1 LKVWKW
7 YLSPSQP
14 SPVGR
19 ANKNKLKNGSQKVS
33 PTGGDLEGAL
43 LMRRSFI
50 IFYALITYA
59 LAELTWWAYL
69 LVKAM
74 PSSFAMIM
82 GEGSVFIFVFFVGAY
97 SLHRSIL
104 KERKLQEQKKNF
116 LLSVTHELKSP
127 LASIKILL
135 QTIQKRD
142 LTKQQML
149 DFIGKSLMDIERLDD
164 MVENMLLAS
173 KIDNRSYTFP
183 KDKFNLSVLVDSIV
197 NRLQITK
204 CESNQQVIDAEI
216 EPKVEITGDRFAL
229 TSVVTNLIENAIKYS
244 GPCETVAVKL
254 FSKDDKVYLQVADHG
269 IGIAEQEKG
278 RIFDKFYRVGSEDT
292 RNTKGTGLGL
302 YIVKEVLDKHQASI
316 KVKDNRPVGS
326 IFEVVFD

>member
-1 LKVWKW
+1 
-7 YLSPSQP
+7 
-14 SPVGR
+14 
-19 ANKNKLKNGSQKVS
+19 
-33 PTGGDLEGAL
+33 
-43 LMRRSFI
+43 MRRSFI
-50 IFYALITYA
+50 IFYALIIYA
-59 LAELTWWAYL
+59 LSELIWWGYL
-69 LVKAM
+69 LVKLM
-74 PSSFAMIM
+74 PSSLGMIC
-82 GEGSVFIFVFFVGAY
+82 GEGSIFIIVFLVGAFW
-97 SLHRSIL
+97 LHRSI
-104 KERKLQEQKKNF
+104 KRERKLQEQKKNF

-135 QTIQKRD
+135 QTIQKRA
-142 LTKQQML
+142 LTKQQTL
-149 DFIGKSLMDIERLDD
+149 DFIGKALNDIERLDD

-183 KDKFNLSVLVDSIV
+183 KDKFSLSVLVDSIV

-216 EPKVEITGDRFAL
+216 EPKIQITGDKFAL

-244 GPCETVAVKL
+244 GPCEIVGVKL
-254 FSKDDKVYLQVADHG
+254 FSKDGKVYLQVADHG
-269 IGIAEQEKG
+269 IGIAEHEKG

-302 YIVKEVLDKHQASI
+302 FIVKEVLDKHQASI

>member
-1 LKVWKW
+1 
-7 YLSPSQP
+7 
-14 SPVGR
+14 
-19 ANKNKLKNGSQKVS
+19 
-33 PTGGDLEGAL
+33 
-43 LMRRSFI
+43 MRRSFI
-50 IFYALITYA
+50 IFYALIIYA
-59 LAELTWWAYL
+59 VTELVWWGYL
-69 LVKAM
+69 LVKLM
-74 PSSFAMIM
+74 PSSLGMIM
-82 GEGSVFIFVFFVGAY
+82 GEGSIFIFVFSAGAY
-97 SLHRSIL
+97 WLHKSIL

-142 LTKQQML
+142 LNKAQIL
-149 DFIGKSLMDIERLDD
+149 NFIEKSLMDVERLDD

-183 KDKFNLSVLVDSIV
+183 KAKFNISVLVDSIV
-197 NRLQITK
+197 NRLQLTK

-216 EPKVEITGDRFAL
+216 EPKIEISGDKFAL

-244 GPCETVAVKL
+244 GPCEIVGVKL
-254 FSKDDKVYLQVADHG
+254 FSKNGRVYLQVADHG
-269 IGIAEQEKG
+269 IGIADTEKS

-302 YIVKEVLDKHQASI
+302 YIVKEVLEKHQASI
-316 KVKDNRPVGS
+316 KVKDNRPTGS

>member
-1 LKVWKW
+1 MK
-7 YLSPSQP
+7 
-14 SPVGR
+14 
-19 ANKNKLKNGSQKVS
+19 
-33 PTGGDLEGAL
+33 
-43 LMRRSFI
+43 RSFV
-50 IFYALITYA
+50 IFYALIIYA
-59 LAELTWWAYL
+59 LAELVWWGYL
-69 LVKAM
+69 LIKMM
-74 PSSFAMIM
+74 PSSFGMILS
-82 GEGSVFIFVFFVGAY
+82 EGSIFIVVFFAGAY
-97 SLHRSIL
+97 SLHKSINR
-104 KERKLQEQKKNF
+104 ERKLQEQKKNF

-142 LTKQQML
+142 LTKEQTIN
-149 DFIGKSLMDIERLDD
+149 FIEKSLMDIERLDD

-204 CESNQQVIDAEI
+204 CEGTQQIIDAEI
-216 EPKVEITGDRFAL
+216 EPKIEITGDKFAL

-244 GPCETVAVKL
+244 GPCEIVGVKL
-254 FSKDDKVYLQVADHG
+254 FSKEGKVYLQVADHG
-269 IGIAEQEKG
+269 IGIADEEKS

-302 YIVKEVLDKHQASI
+302 FIVKQVLDKHEASI
-316 KVKDNRPVGS
+316 RVKDNRPEGS
-326 IFEVVFD
+326 IFEVVF

>member
-1 LKVWKW
+1 
-7 YLSPSQP
+7 
-14 SPVGR
+14 
-19 ANKNKLKNGSQKVS
+19 
-33 PTGGDLEGAL
+33 
-43 LMRRSFI
+43 M
-50 IFYALITYA
+50 ITYA
-59 LAELTWWAYL
+59 LAELIWWGYL
-69 LVKAM
+69 LAKHM
-74 PSSFAMIM
+74 PADIGMIM

-97 SLHRSIL
+97 SLHKSIN

-142 LTKQQML
+142 LSKEQTL
-149 DFIGKSLMDIERLDD
+149 NFIGKALMDIERLDD

-173 KIDNRSYTFP
+173 KIDNRSYSFP

-204 CESNQQVIDAEI
+204 CEGTQQIIDAEI
-216 EPKVEITGDRFAL
+216 EPKIEITGDKFAL
-229 TSVVTNLIENAIKYS
+229 TSVVTNLVENAIKYS
-244 GPCETVAVKL
+244 GPCETVGVKL
-254 FSKDDKVYLQVADHG
+254 FSKEGKIFLEVADHG
-269 IGIAEQEKG
+269 IGISDHEKN

-302 YIVKEVLDKHQASI
+302 YIVKEVLDKHRASI
-316 KVKDNRPVGS
+316 KVKDNRPAGS
-326 IFEVVFD
+326 IFEVVFE

>member
-1 LKVWKW
+1 MNNLK
-7 YLSPSQP
+7 
-14 SPVGR
+14 
-19 ANKNKLKNGSQKVS
+19 
-33 PTGGDLEGAL
+33 
-43 LMRRSFI
+43 RSFV
-50 IFYALITYA
+50 IFYALIIYA
-59 LAELTWWAYL
+59 LAELVWWGYL
-69 LVKAM
+69 LVKKM
-74 PSSFAMIM
+74 PSSLAMIM
-82 GEGSVFIFVFFVGAY
+82 GEGSIFIVVFFAGAY
-97 SLHRSIL
+97 SLHKSINQ
-104 KERKLQEQKKNF
+104 ERKLQEQKKNF

-142 LTKQQML
+142 LTREQVL
-149 DFIGKSLMDIERLDD
+149 NFISKSLMDIERLDD

-173 KIDNRSYTFP
+173 KIDNQSYTFP
-183 KDKFNLSVLVDSIV
+183 KDKFSLSVLVDSIV

-204 CESNQQVIDAEI
+204 CEGNQQIIDAEI
-216 EPKVEITGDRFAL
+216 EPKVEITGDKFAL

-244 GPCETVAVKL
+244 GPCATVGVKL
-254 FSKDDKVYLQVADHG
+254 FSKEGKVFLEVADHG
-269 IGIAEQEKG
+269 IGIADQEKG

-302 YIVKEVLDKHQASI
+302 YIVKEVLEKHQASI

>member
-1 LKVWKW
+1 MK
-7 YLSPSQP
+7 
-14 SPVGR
+14 
-19 ANKNKLKNGSQKVS
+19 
-33 PTGGDLEGAL
+33 
-43 LMRRSFI
+43 RSLF
-50 IFYALITYA
+50 IFYAIITYA

-69 LVKAM
+69 LIKAK
-74 PSSFAMIM
+74 PSSVAMIM
-82 GEGSVFIFVFFVGAY
+82 GEGSVFIFIFCLGAY
-97 SLHRSIL
+97 SLHKSLHR
-104 KERKLQEQKKNF
+104 EQKLQEQKKNF

-142 LTKQQML
+142 LNKEQIL
-149 DFIGKSLMDIERLDD
+149 NFIGKSLMDIERLDD

-204 CESNQQVIDAEI
+204 CEGTQQIIDAEI
-216 EPKVEITGDRFAL
+216 EPKIEITGDKFAL

-244 GPCETVAVKL
+244 GPCETVDVKL
-254 FSKDDKVYLQVADHG
+254 FSKEGKVFFEVADHG
-269 IGIAEQEKG
+269 IGIADHEKN
-278 RIFDKFYRVGSEDT
+278 RIFDRFYRVGSEET

-302 YIVKEVLDKHQASI
+302 FIVKQVLDKHQASI
-316 KVKDNRPVGS
+316 KVKDNRPAGS
-326 IFEVVFD
+326 IFEVVFE

>member
-1 LKVWKW
+1 MKRPFV
-7 YLSPSQP
+7 
-14 SPVGR
+14 
-19 ANKNKLKNGSQKVS
+19 
-33 PTGGDLEGAL
+33 
-43 LMRRSFI
+43 
-50 IFYALITYA
+50 IFYAIIIYA
-59 LAELTWWAYL
+59 IAQLTWWGYL
-69 LVKAM
+69 LVKVM
-74 PSSFAMIM
+74 PSSLGMIM
-82 GEGSVFIFVFFVGAY
+82 AEGPIFLFIFFAGAY
-97 SLHRSIL
+97 SLHRSINR
-104 KERKLQEQKKNF
+104 ERRLQEQKKNF

-142 LTKQQML
+142 LTKEQVL
-149 DFIGKSLMDIERLDD
+149 NFIGKSLMDIERLDD
-164 MVENMLLAS
+164 MVENMLLAA
-173 KIDNRSYTFP
+173 KIENRSYTFP
-183 KDKFNLSVLVDSIV
+183 KDKFSLSVLVDSIV

-204 CESNQQVIDAEI
+204 CEGTQQIIDAEI
-216 EPKVEITGDRFAL
+216 EPKIEITGDKFAL

-254 FSKDDKVYLQVADHG
+254 FSKDGKVFLEVADHG
-269 IGIAEQEKG
+269 IGIADHEKN
-278 RIFDKFYRVGSEDT
+278 RIFDRFYRVGSEET